1 MWLYEWRIR
10 KSKLFIKKKEI
21 TYQEF
26 NELIGSYYIDDY
38 EELEDGYYILNVI
51 SPLHSLSQSNGDN
64 YYTDFIQV
72 IN

>member
-1 MWLYEWRIR
+1 MNEELERVNY
-10 KSKLFIKKKEI
+10 LLKKKEI

-51 SPLHSLSQSNGDN
+51 SPLHLLSQSNGDN

>member
-1 MWLYEWRIR
+1 MNEELERVNY
-10 KSKLFIKKKEI
+10 LLKKKEI

-26 NELIGSYYIDDY
+26 NERIGSYYIDDY